1 MKLIEVFNININGGR
16 IMVTDCVKINI
27 EEIIHSNLGMNS
39 SARNLFKELNNS
51 PADNITIDFS
61 NVIFMS
67 RSFTQEY
74 LFQKLNSH
82 KHIIEQNVP
91 DNVQK
96 MFDVVKKDFE

>member
-1 MKLIEVFNININGGR
+1 
-16 IMVTDCVKINI
+16 MVTDCVEIKIG
-27 EEIIHSNLGMNS
+27 ETIHSNLGMNS

-51 PADNITIDFS
+51 PAENITIDFS

-74 LFQKLNSH
+74 LFQKLNSN
-82 KHIIEQNVP
+82 KNIIEQNIP
-91 DNVQK
+91 ENVQK